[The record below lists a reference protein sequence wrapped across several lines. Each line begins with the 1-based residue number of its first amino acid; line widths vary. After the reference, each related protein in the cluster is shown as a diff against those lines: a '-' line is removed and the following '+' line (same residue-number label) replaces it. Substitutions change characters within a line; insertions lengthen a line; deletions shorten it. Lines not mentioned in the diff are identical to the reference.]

1 MIVSPEIVAA
11 RYRAEIK
18 AEMQALERPLKVVG
32 FLSGDY
38 PPSKTYATYTKDA
51 CEDLGVVYELREVD
65 RLSLEKA
72 IRNANGDPEVHGI
85 MVYYPIFGDGQDN
98 YIKETVDYRKDI
110 EGLHSFWI
118 NKLYRN
124 DRLDEQARQPAK
136 AVVPCT
142 SLAILKL
149 LEANGAYGSSGSRP
163 AANRTVTIFNRSE
176 VVGRPLAVMMS
187 NDGAQVYSFDE
198 SGPLLYRQGQAEESD
213 FDRWQALQASNIVIT
228 GVPSRDFPKI
238 QAMELN
244 PSTVCMNFATI
255 KNFSAEVE
263 EQVETFIP
271 RVGPVTIAMCM
282 RNTLRLYNAYQGNGS
297 ESDAK

>member
-18 AEMQALERPLKVVG
+18 AEMQVLDRPLKVVG
-32 FLSGDY
+32 FLSGEY
-38 PPSKTYATYTKDA
+38 APSKTYAAYTKNA
-51 CEDLGVVYELREVD
+51 CEDLGVIYELREVD

-72 IRNANGDPEVHGI
+72 IREANGDPEVHGI
-85 MVYYPIFGDGQDN
+85 MVYYPIFGNEQDH

-118 NKLYRN
+118 NKLYCN
-124 DRLDEQARQPAK
+124 DRLDDQGRQPVK

-142 SLAILKL
+142 SLAIIKM
-149 LEANGAYGSSGSRP
+149 LEANGAYGSSGSQA

-187 NDGAQVYSFDE
+187 NDGALVYSFDE
-198 SGPLLYRQGQAEESD
+198 SGPLLYRQGQVEETD
-213 FDRWQALQASNIVIT
+213 LNRWQALQASNIVIT
-228 GVPSRDFPKI
+228 GVPSRDFTKI
-238 QAMELN
+238 QTTELK
-244 PSTVCMNFATI
+244 PTTVCMNFATI
-255 KNFSAEVE
+255 KNFESDVE
-263 EQVETFIP
+263 DQVETFIP

-282 RNTLRLYNAYQGNGS
+282 RNTLRLYNAYQS
-297 ESDAK
+297 